1 MSMDGK
7 QVKNDSI
14 PAVKIKADLAGA
26 GLGSASGVLGV
37 NTNQGLEVAGD
48 NVRISATGSV
58 THTGGVHTHTVDT
71 LQITG
76 TPNSANDPSNKA
88 YVDSIAEG
96 RAWKQPAEVK
106 DYLGSRTVVQIN
118 GLSPVSGQSV
128 VAADGGTPSAG
139 TSDALIVGD
148 VAEFNGTDWKK
159 IVSASGGFV
168 PDGTRLLVHDETIT
182 LFAPLTDG
190 TDESKFADFDG
201 TSLTPATLTAP
212 LDGEAILVRGNGSVN
227 ENKGYAFNTGDAT
240 WNQNAGA
247 VITAGAGLSQ
257 SGNAFNVGAGNGI
270 AVAADTVAV
279 NPDTATGTGVAA
291 LSITSNGAG
300 VAIDNDTIV
309 HNNAGPDVLAVGANS
324 IGIAEIAEGEAFAF
338 TEATGTTETPGDN
351 STKFST
357 TAYTDAAVAAGGGGA
372 SISTNEREET
382 SAATSG
388 NESATGITLTATPA
402 ADIRLFI
409 NSGYEIIAGDKLSA
423 AYFSVDSGTTAR
435 ALGAAVSGDELIWNG
450 VVAGYELA
458 ASDIVS
464 LLYET

>member
-7 QVKNDSI
+7 QLKNDSV
-14 PAVKIKADLAGA
+14 PAVKIKSDLAGA
-26 GLGSASGVLGV
+26 GLGSTSGALSV
-37 NTNQGLEVAGD
+37 NTNQGLEVSGD

-71 LQITG
+71 LQVTG
-76 TPNSANDPSNKA
+76 TPNSANDPVNKA
-88 YVDSIAEG
+88 TLDSTVEG

-118 GLSPVSGQSV
+118 GLTPVSGQSV

-139 TSDALIVGD
+139 TSDILVAGD
-148 VAEFNGTDWKK
+148 VAEFDGTQWKK

-168 PDGTRLLVHDETIT
+168 PDGTRLLIHDETVT

-201 TSLTPATLTAP
+201 TSLTPATKTAP

-240 WNQNAGA
+240 WNQNDGA

-270 AVAADTVAV
+270 TVGATDVAV
-279 NPDTATGTGVAA
+279 NPDTATGVTVAA

-309 HNNAGPDVLAVGANS
+309 HDNGGPDVLSVGANS
-324 IGIAEIAEGEAFAF
+324 IGTAEIADGEAFAF

-351 STKFST
+351 STKLAT
-357 TAYTDAAVAAGGGGA
+357 TAYADAAGGGS

-388 NESATGITLTATPA
+388 NESATGITLSATPA
-402 ADIRLFI
+402 ADTRLQI
-409 NSGYEIIAGDKLSA
+409 NGIGEIIAGDKLSA
-423 AYFSVDSGTTAR
+423 AYFSVDGGTNAR

-450 VVAGYELA
+450 TVAGYELA

-464 LLYET
+464 LLYEV

>member
-7 QVKNDSI
+7 QLKNDSI
-14 PAVKIKADLAGA
+14 PAVKIKSDLAGA
-26 GLGSASGVLGV
+26 GLGSTNGVLDIQA
-37 NTNQGLEVAGD
+37 NQGLEVSGV

-58 THTGGVHTHTVDT
+58 THTSGVHTHTVDT
-71 LQITG
+71 LQVTG
-76 TPNSANDPSNKA
+76 TPNSANDPVNKA
-88 YVDSIAEG
+88 TLDSTVEG

-118 GLSPVSGQSV
+118 GLSPVAGQSV

-139 TSDALIVGD
+139 TSDILVAGD
-148 VAEFNGTDWKK
+148 VAEFDGTQWKK

-168 PDGTRLLVHDETIT
+168 PNGTRLLIHDETIT

-270 AVAADTVAV
+270 TVGATDVAV
-279 NPDTATGTGVAA
+279 NPDTATGVTVAA

-309 HNNAGPDVLAVGANS
+309 HDNGGPDVLSVGANS
-324 IGIAEIAEGEAFAF
+324 IGTAEIAEGEAFAF

-351 STKFST
+351 STKLAT
-357 TAYTDAAVAAGGGGA
+357 TAYADAAGGGS

-388 NESATGITLTATPA
+388 NESATGITLSATPA
-402 ADIRLFI
+402 ADTRLQI
-409 NSGYEIIAGDKLSA
+409 NGIGEIIAGDKLSA
-423 AYFSVDSGTTAR
+423 AYFSVDGGTNAR

-450 VVAGYELA
+450 TVAGYELA

-464 LLYET
+464 LLYEV